1 MEYEELKSL
10 WGNYNNKLDNL
21 ERLNK
26 KLILESLSKKPQR
39 KLNVLKF
46 KCIQSI
52 LIYPIILLIIIY
64 ANFRIENIDWKFI
77 LGCVLSIAVL
87 AYLIYINLKTFSA
100 LKAIDLGKD
109 SIVDSARKINDVKS
123 VYSLRY
129 KNAQFSMPILYAGI
143 VLIAWNSFKFNAIT
157 LVLIIGIFIALFLYN
172 PKGSKIHKNMIE
184 KLDNEI
190 SELNEFTI

>member
-10 WGNYNNKLDNL
+10 WGQYDSKLDNL

-46 KCIQSI
+46 KSIQSI
-52 LIYPIILLIIIY
+52 IIYPILLLIILY
-64 ANFRIENIDWKFI
+64 LNFRVDLKFI
-77 LGCVLSIAVL
+77 IGSVLSISIL
-87 AYLIYINLKTFSA
+87 AYLIYINLKTLSV

-109 SIVDSARKINDVKS
+109 SIVESARKLNVVKH
-123 VYSLRY
+123 VYSSRY
-129 KNAQFSMPILYAGI
+129 KNAQISMPVLYAGI
-143 VLIAWNSFKFNAIT
+143 VLIAWNSFNFNAIT
-157 LVLIIGIFIALFLYN
+157 IGLIIGLFIALFIYN

-190 SELNEFTI
+190 SELNEYAK